1 MSGRDPAWGWDEKDK
16 AWDIA
21 YEEAMK
27 QATAKCLAAGLKEG
41 TLEWDKAW
49 EAARKEY
56 PMPSL
61 I

>member
-21 YEEAMK
+21 YDKAMEH
-27 QATAKCLAAGLKEG
+27 ADAVCIAAGLKKD
-41 TLEWDKAW
+41 TPEWNKAW
-49 EAARKEY
+49 EAARKDY